1 MRANPLGGGFQVS
14 SNLNPGR
21 DICRN
26 NNFTAVYSGKCL
38 QSQLPRRPWQNHQV
52 PSQGLVSK
60 LKKDRGGSSGSR
72 ALF

>member
-26 NNFTAVYSGKCL
+26 NNFTASIMASAAISVTQKALAESPSSKPGPCL
-38 QSQLPRRPWQNHQV
+38 KTEKG
-52 PSQGLVSK
+52 QGM
-60 LKKDRGGSSGSR
+60 
-72 ALF
+72 